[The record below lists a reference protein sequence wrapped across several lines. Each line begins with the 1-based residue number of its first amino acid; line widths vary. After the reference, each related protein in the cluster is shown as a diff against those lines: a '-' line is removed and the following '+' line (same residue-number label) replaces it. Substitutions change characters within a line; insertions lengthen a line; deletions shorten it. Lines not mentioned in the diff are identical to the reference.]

1 MGVWGKG
8 FFREKALPPQIQHK
22 KEIFMLFGWFYYDWT
37 MLIVLPAMIFAACAS
52 IKVKSTFEKYS
63 NVRASSGMT
72 GAEAA
77 RRLLNANGLY
87 DVRIERLNT
96 NELADHYDPR
106 NQTLNLS
113 AQVYDSNSAAAIG
126 VACHEAGHAIQH
138 AEGYAPLKARMAII
152 PVCNFG
158 SKLAFPL
165 FLIGLLFAGDFGY
178 LFMLI
183 GIACFS
189 LATLFQLIT
198 LPVEFNA
205 SKRALVGIGE
215 CGIMHIQEE
224 HDAARQVLS
233 AAAMTYVAALAT
245 SLLSLLRLIVI
256 ANNRRR

>member
-1 MGVWGKG
+1 
-8 FFREKALPPQIQHK
+8 
-22 KEIFMLFGWFYYDWT
+22 
-37 MLIVLPAMIFAACAS
+37 MLIVLPAMLFAFYAS
-52 IKVKSTFEKYS
+52 MKVRSTFEKYS
-63 NVRASSGMT
+63 KARTSSGMT
-72 GAEAA
+72 GADAA
-77 RRLLNANGLY
+77 RRLLNSKGLY
-87 DVRIERLNT
+87 DVQINRINT
-96 NELADHYDPR
+96 QELADHYDPR
-106 NQTLNLS
+106 NKTLNLS

-178 LFMLI
+178 LFMLL

-215 CGIMHIQEE
+215 CGIMHVQEE
-224 HDAARQVLS
+224 HDAAREVLS

-245 SLLSLLRLIVI
+245 SLLSLLRLIII